1 MQRRPARV
9 VIAVIVLVAI
19 ATVAVYAYAGHR
31 PFRPLDASASTAD
44 CGPRSLLIICDHLGI
59 SAHLDTLRRYA
70 GTTSAGTSMLG
81 LQKAAEAY
89 GLHATGVQ
97 ATGAAIEQISGP
109 AIAWVDGDHY
119 IAVLSIQGDKVRIHD
134 PNQRYE
140 ELISTD
146 DLLRRSGGY
155 LLLVSR

>member
-1 MQRRPARV
+1 MQIKVTRIVFAALLIV
-9 VIAVIVLVAI
+9 VIAAI
-19 ATVAVYAYAGHR
+19 TVYAHTGYKPVDLNA
-31 PFRPLDASASTAD
+31 LSASAAD
-44 CGPRSLLIICDHLGI
+44 CGPRALLIICDHLGV

-70 GTTSAGTSMLG
+70 GTTGQGTSMFG

-109 AIAWVDGDHY
+109 AIAWVDRNHY
-119 IAVLSIQGDKVRIHD
+119 IAVLSVQGEKVRIHD
-134 PNQRYE
+134 PNQPKE

-155 LLLVSR
+155 LLLISR